1 MPDEIDYSSKVFTGR
16 RAIYTSTRKIT
27 RHNVIKELYK
37 ALNVHQINR
46 LEIEYLYNYYC
57 GFQPIVS
64 RKKEYRS
71 DINNKVVVNRANEIV
86 SFKVGYTFGK
96 PLQYINRSSD
106 EKNTPKIN
114 KLNDYMFLQ
123 RKKSKDKNLAEWF
136 FICGTAYR
144 ITLPE
149 KDGKTPFKT
158 FTLDPKDTFVVYYSG
173 LGTPSVMGVKYVT
186 LDNNEILY
194 SVYTEDTYFEIK
206 GDRIIKEK
214 PHLLGQIPIIEYPAN
229 MARLGSFE
237 IVLPLLN
244 SINTITSNRIDGI
257 EQFIQ
262 ALMVFEGVDIEKGDF
277 EILKEEGG
285 IKIPKGSTIKYLVQE
300 LNQTQTQTLVDDIYQ
315 TILTICGMPNRNGG
329 SSTSDTGAAVIMR
342 DGWSL
347 AEARAQDTE
356 DEFKESECQF
366 LSLVLKIINETTD
379 FDLDEAAVDVRFT
392 RRNYEN
398 IAEKS
403 QVLIAMLNND
413 KIHPQ
418 LAFTH
423 SGMFVDSE
431 TAYTMSM
438 KYYEEKKKEA
448 QEALKS
454 FTKKNVDDAKQQ
466 VNDDV

>member
-1 MPDEIDYSSKVFTGR
+1 MSDIDYKSKVFTGR
-16 RAIYTSTRKIT
+16 RAIYTSTKKIT
-27 RHNVIKELYK
+27 KHNVIKELKK
-37 ALNVHQINR
+37 AWSIHSVNR
-46 LEIEYLYNYYC
+46 SEIQYLYNYYR
-57 GFQPIVS
+57 GYQPIVT
-64 RKKEYRS
+64 REKEYRK

-106 EKNTPKIN
+106 EANSEKIN

-136 FICGTAYR
+136 FICGTGYR

-149 KDGKTPFKT
+149 KNGKTPFKT
-158 FTLDPKDTFVVYYSG
+158 FTLDPRDTFVVYHSG
-173 LGTPSVMGVKYVT
+173 LGTPAIMGVKYVT
-186 LDNNEILY
+186 LDNNKILY
-194 SVYTEDTYFEIK
+194 SAYTDEYYFEIIE
-206 GDRIIKEK
+206 DRITKCK
-214 PHLLGQIPIIEYPAN
+214 PHLLGMIPIIEYPAN
-229 MARLGSFE
+229 MARLGAFE
-237 IVLPLLN
+237 IVLPQLD

-262 ALMVFEGVDIEKGDF
+262 SLMVFEGVDLEDGEFK
-277 EILKEEGG
+277 ILKEEGG
-285 IKIPKGSTIKYLVQE
+285 IKIPKGSKIQYLVQE
-300 LNQTQTQTLVDDIYQ
+300 LNQTQTQTLADDIYQ
-315 TILTICGMPNRNGG
+315 TVLDICGMPNRNGG

-342 DGWSL
+342 DGWTL
-347 AEARAQDTE
+347 AEARAQDAE

-379 FDLDEAAVDVRFT
+379 LDLDESAVDVRFT

-398 IAEKS
+398 IAEKA

-418 LAFTH
+418 LAFSH

-448 QEALKS
+448 GEKLLN
-454 FTKKNVDDAKQQ
+454 FVDKKVNDAKKQ
-466 VNDDV
+466 VNDNV